1 MLRSVYEM
9 IAEMRLT
16 LKLWLVDVFTY
27 DSFWLKIF
35 DRVTLAA
42 CDWLKMTSSPQIYE
56 MFLYWWHCQLP
67 TVCSDTQL
75 CCVSEPYTILKSP
88 IHAFGFVTSILS
100 LRFHLLALTFFLC
113 CFVSFLERALVCR
126 QCTQVFRMILY
137 VYYEQTFEF

>member
-35 DRVTLAA
+35 DRVTLAR
-42 CDWLKMTSSPQIYE
+42 CDWLKMKMRMTSPQVYE

-67 TVCSDTQL
+67 PIHCGTQL
-75 CCVSEPYTILKSP
+75 YSLRKNTNRFLS
-88 IHAFGFVTSILS
+88 FILS
-100 LRFHLLALTFFLC
+100 PSFFRFRLLTLLVLLFVL
-113 CFVSFLERALVCR
+113 CFVSLLERAAACNA
-126 QCTQVFRMILY
+126 CKCS
-137 VYYEQTFEF
+137 E